1 MNTDAAAL
9 IAEALNVSRQSVTAQ
24 TSLMTSPEWDSLAH
38 FRIVLALE
46 ERLGRALDPLE
57 ITTLADLASVERILG
72 TPHTP

>member
-1 MNTDAAAL
+1 MNTDAVAL
-9 IAEALNVSRQSVTAQ
+9 IAEALNLSRESVKPE

-57 ITTLADLASVERILG
+57 ITTLADLASVERILDIS
-72 TPHTP
+72 